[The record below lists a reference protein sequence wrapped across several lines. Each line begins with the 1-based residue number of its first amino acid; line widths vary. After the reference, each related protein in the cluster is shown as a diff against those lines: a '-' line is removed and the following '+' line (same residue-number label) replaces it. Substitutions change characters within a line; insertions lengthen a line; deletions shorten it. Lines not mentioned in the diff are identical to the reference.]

1 MTTTSATTRRRKG
14 LARAEQVAQNHQALL
29 DAARQ
34 VFRDHGYAGASL
46 DAVAE
51 AAGFTK
57 GAVYSHFA
65 SKADLFLQLLE
76 ARIDERFRRQ
86 VELTAGMTRD
96 GARAFAQG
104 VYATSS
110 ADPQWRLAVLEF
122 RVIAARDPEL
132 NARYAAAHRRT
143 VEGIVET
150 LRLLFERLGTTPGLP
165 LEALAVV
172 ALVLDSGGFLED
184 LASPGSVPDDL
195 LSEQFERLAGWTGA
209 ESTPEGA

>member
-1 MTTTSATTRRRKG
+1 VTTRRRKG
-14 LARAEQVAQNHQALL
+14 LARAEQVARNREALL

-76 ARIDERFRRQ
+76 TRIDERFRRQ
-86 VELTAGMTRD
+86 VELVTEAGLDAGRSFIET
-96 GARAFAQG
+96 

-132 NARYAAAHRRT
+132 NGRYAALHRRT

-150 LRLLFERLGTTPGLP
+150 LRLVFARLGRSPEMP
-165 LEALAVV
+165 LESLAVAGRV
-172 ALVLDSGGFLED
+172 VDAGGFLED
-184 LASPGSVPDDL
+184 LAHPGSVADL
-195 LSEQFERLAGWTGA
+195 QLSALFDRLAGFGHADASAKGA
-209 ESTPEGA
+209 

>member
-1 MTTTSATTRRRKG
+1 MEAVTTRRRKG
-14 LARAEQVAQNHQALL
+14 LARAEQVARNREALL

-76 ARIDERFRRQ
+76 TRIDERFRRQ
-86 VELTAGMTRD
+86 VELVTEAGLDAGRSFIET
-96 GARAFAQG
+96 

-132 NARYAAAHRRT
+132 NDRYAALHRRT

-150 LRLLFERLGTTPGLP
+150 LRLVFARLGRSPEMP
-165 LEALAVV
+165 LESLAV
-172 ALVLDSGGFLED
+172 AGLVLDAGGFLED
-184 LASPGSVPDDL
+184 LAHPGSVADL
-195 LSEQFERLAGWTGA
+195 QLSALFDRLAGFGHADTSAKGA
-209 ESTPEGA
+209 

>member
-1 MTTTSATTRRRKG
+1 MEAVTTRRRKG
-14 LARAEQVAQNHQALL
+14 LARAEQVARNREALL

-65 SKADLFLQLLE
+65 NKADLFLQLLE
-76 ARIDERFRRQ
+76 ARIEERFRRQ
-86 VELTAGMTRD
+86 IELTANLTRD
-96 GARAFAQG
+96 GARAYAQT
-104 VYATSS
+104 VYSTSS
-110 ADPQWRLAVLEF
+110 ADPRWRLAVLEF

-143 VEGIVET
+143 IEGIVET
-150 LRLLFERLGTTPGLP
+150 LRRLFERLGTSPGLP

-172 ALVLDSGGFLED
+172 GLVLDSGGFLED
-184 LASPGSVPDDL
+184 LASPGSVPDVL
-195 LSEQFERLAGWTGA
+195 LSGLFERLAGWSDI
-209 ESTPEGA
+209 ESTAEGA